1 MKFFGKNNIL
11 SVSLDLQTLPGEI
24 NNAKTSIQDYQNQ
37 LDLQEQKLLIL
48 QESSTISQN
57 KIIDIDS
64 RLSVLVAQLT
74 ANTETFTIDEFT
86 DVSQQILQLKTEKQ
100 EHNTKMIEN
109 DHEMERIRT
118 METDLIRKQNDSK
131 QELIRLE
138 DKLQRKKK
146 QLSEMKR

>member
-64 RLSVLVAQLT
+64 RLSLLVAQLT

-100 EHNTKMIEN
+100 EHNTKITEN
-109 DHEMERIRT
+109 DNEMERIRT

-131 QELIRLE
+131 QKLIELE

>member
-100 EHNTKMIEN
+100 EHNTKMTEN